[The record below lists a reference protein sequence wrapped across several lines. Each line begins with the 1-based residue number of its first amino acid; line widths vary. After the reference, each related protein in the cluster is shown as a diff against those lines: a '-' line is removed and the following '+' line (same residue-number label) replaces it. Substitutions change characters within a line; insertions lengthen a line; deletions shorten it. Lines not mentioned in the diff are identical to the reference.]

1 VIVSLTGGARGYV
14 DEVLA
19 AQGRSRRVA
28 LAVPSFMTALAVIAE
43 TDLAAAMPKRL
54 VVMHAARF
62 GVVATPAPLPLRRW
76 QIRAIAPRAA
86 LMDAGLAWLFDLL
99 GRTARTATAA
109 HGQGQAG
116 AADGHR
122 RPVPARAA
130 VPGRPASGARP
141 PAAPT
146 SR

>member
-1 VIVSLTGGARGYV
+1 
-14 DEVLA
+14 
-19 AQGRSRRVA
+19 
-28 LAVPSFMTALAVIAE
+28 
-43 TDLAAAMPKRL
+43 MPKRL

-76 QIRAIAPRAA
+76 QMRAIAPRAA

-109 HGQGQAG
+109 DGQGQMAG
-116 AADGHR
+116 AAGGYR
-122 RPVPARAA
+122 SPA
-130 VPGRPASGARP
+130 P
-141 PAAPT
+141 PT